1 MRIASNGLVQAMLDG
16 NRPSRQFRRL
26 GQKHV
31 GARKPPL
38 AFRPVAPEH
47 PNRRQAIGSRGSYVH
62 GAVTDHA
69 RHQDGAS
76 SAEISKLLLF
86 THADITATD
95 KLKMPTDAE

>member
-1 MRIASNGLVQAMLDG
+1 MLDG
-16 NRPSRQFRRL
+16 DRPSRQFRRL
-26 GQKHV
+26 GQKQD

-47 PNRRQAIGSRGSYVH
+47 PNRRQALGSRGRYVH

-69 RHQDGAS
+69 RHQDWAS
-76 SAEISKLLLF
+76 SAGISKLLPF

-95 KLKMPTDAE
+95 KLKMPADAE